1 MAETTE
7 ARQDISTN
15 VKPPPA
21 QFLPTFRGDEK
32 SSGTLWCSWNPD
44 TPEKKSKLARILNS
58 RNEYL
63 NDHTGVIIPV
73 ANVVIRKSDRVENES
88 GELITVDRMILITP
102 DWTAYETA
110 SPYAIEAMRNICHLF
125 HLPPY
130 DPPLLVTAVKFPT
143 ANGRKYLSILVE
155 DNPFNPTK
163 SQNRR
168 EK

>member
-1 MAETTE
+1 MAENTALQET
-7 ARQDISTN
+7 APVAA
-15 VKPPPA
+15 VKPKME
-21 QFLPTFRGDEK
+21 FLPTFVGEDKTRG
-32 SSGTLWCSWNPD
+32 SLWCSWNPD

-58 RNEYL
+58 KNEYL

-73 ANVVIRKSDRVENES
+73 ANVVIRKSDRVESES
-88 GELITVDRMILITP
+88 GEVVVVDRMILITP

-143 ANGRKYLSILVE
+143 QNGRKYLSILVE